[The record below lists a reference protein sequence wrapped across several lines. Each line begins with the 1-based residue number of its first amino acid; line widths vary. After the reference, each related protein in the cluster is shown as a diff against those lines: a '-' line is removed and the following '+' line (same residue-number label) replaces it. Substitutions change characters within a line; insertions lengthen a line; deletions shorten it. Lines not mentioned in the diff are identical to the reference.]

1 MRRDALTKNNHYS
14 NYKNKNGWNSLL
26 PARQE
31 TVALKHEKKTDVVI
45 IGAGYTG
52 IAAAKRWHQV
62 ASNDD
67 ITVIDASTIGE
78 GNPGRNSGFLLEI
91 SLANDATSKD
101 MQRMSECNKLI
112 SETMEKIIDSIAH
125 SDINCQIYRT
135 GTYRAAA
142 GSVGIKALKKYQ
154 NFLEKSELEHEY
166 LNKVELKERI
176 GTDFYQAG
184 LFSPH
189 CYLAQP
195 AALIR
200 ALAES
205 LPDEIHLYEN
215 TPALEIKKDHSYWRI
230 KTPNAPIKAKKVIIA
245 NNAFCGQLGLGKSYV
260 STIYTYAGLTEIL
273 DQDTQEFLGTEKD
286 WGILPTHRL
295 GSTLRKTADNRLMI
309 RSLYDYGA
317 ERNNTLIAKKLL
329 RSLKSRFPNLKNVK
343 FESVWG
349 GTTGFTYNGGPLWGE
364 IDSNIYISSG
374 CNGGGIVKGTL
385 FGELLADLANNHSV
399 PDINKLFGSASW
411 MPPEPFRKIGF
422 KLISMIER
430 IRAKD
435 EI

>member
-1 MRRDALTKNNHYS
+1 MRRDALTKNNNYI

-26 PARQE
+26 PVRQDTKE
-31 TVALKHEKKTDVVI
+31 LMHDKTPDVAI

-52 IAAAKRWHQV
+52 IGAAKRWHEI
-62 ASNDD
+62 APNDE
-67 ITVIDASTIGE
+67 IAIIDASTIGE

-101 MQRMSECNKLI
+101 MERMSKCNKLI
-112 SETMEKIIDSIAH
+112 SETMTRIIDSVAH
-125 SDINCQIYRT
+125 SDIDCQIYRT

-142 GSVGIKALKKYQ
+142 GKVGIKALKKYQ

-166 LNKVELKERI
+166 LNKNKLKERI
-176 GTDFYQAG
+176 GTDFYQVG

-200 ALAES
+200 ALAQN

-215 TPALEIKKDHSYWRI
+215 TPALEIKKDHSYWQI
-230 KTPNAPIKAKKVIIA
+230 ETPNASIKTKKVIIA
-245 NNAFCGQLGLGKSYV
+245 NNAFCGQLGIGKSYV
-260 STIYTYAGLTEIL
+260 STIYTYVGLTEAL
-273 DQDTQEFLGTEKD
+273 DQNSQDMLGAENN

-295 GSTLRKTADNRLMI
+295 GCTLRKTPDNRLMI
-309 RSLYDYGA
+309 RSLYDYGT
-317 ERNNTLIAKKLL
+317 EGNNTLIAEKLL
-329 RSLKSRFPNLKNVK
+329 HSLRLRFPGLKDVK

-364 IDSNIYISSG
+364 INSNMYISSG

-385 FGELLADLANNHSV
+385 FGGLLADLANNHSV
-399 PDINKLFGSASW
+399 PDINKLFGMASW

-435 EI
+435 ET